1 MSDIGQPQKHDGYVY
16 TIISYEEHSQRACPS
31 NCYYIRNKEAC
42 YYEDEFRKDCI
53 DHKKHVFHCVEIK
66 VNVKNCGPHED
77 WFLGPEDI
85 KLVDN
90 EGFVYSGHIPAC
102 KSLKDARMLSP
113 GSLFMRGTQS
123 NYIEFFPSLPD
134 GAHVKCFLVDV
145 HHKRFVVRATDEPD
159 EEGLLEEQFGMEGDA
174 AESAATQDNNNL
186 KWDLENARR
195 SINRIKTQIYERT
208 HNTLTSSE
216 ITKLENR
223 IRSDFYSLLLDLE
236 SKNLPEFQELMEEV
250 KSLENDYKQQVDI
263 LEGEE
268 QAKRDVA
275 LKIEEL
281 QQLTPREFEEYIAQL
296 FEALG
301 YWVETTPL
309 VNDKG
314 TDIIMFKDNTKYAVQ
329 CKRYKGTVGSPEI
342 QTFLGS
348 MTHYNA
354 DKGYFVTTG
363 MFSFD
368 AENLAKQH
376 PITLLNKID
385 LAQLITE
392 VLEKKQSHDD

>member
-16 TIISYEEHSQRACPS
+16 TIISYEEHSQHACPS
-31 NCYYIRNKEAC
+31 TCPYVSNNAECF
-42 YYEDEFRKDCI
+42 YENTFKDNHI
-53 DHKKHVFHCVEIK
+53 DHTDNVFHCVETI
-66 VNVKNCGPHED
+66 VNVRNTGEYED
-77 WFLGPEDI
+77 WVLGPEDI
-85 KLVDN
+85 RLVDN
-90 EGFVYSGHIPAC
+90 EGFVYEGHIPEC
-102 KSLKDARMLSP
+102 KLLRDPRMIGR
-113 GSLFMRGTQS
+113 GSFFMRGTQS
-123 NYIEFFPSLPD
+123 NYIEFFPTLPE

-145 HHKRFVVRATDEPD
+145 HNKRFVVRATDEQD
-159 EEGLLEEQFGMEGDA
+159 DEGLLEEQFGMEEDA
-174 AESAATQDNNNL
+174 AENAASQDNNNL

-250 KSLENDYKQQVDI
+250 KSLEDDYKQQVDI